1 MTRRDGDGTTRAN
14 GDDRARHEPPARP
27 AEADGPAAAPR
38 ERDGGARTEPRAGR
52 PGAAHGEMPAGAH
65 RWTPADGPRPGP
77 ESEAG
82 AGAGHREG
90 RGPLGAPGLGEGG
103 VRPVLDPLAAVRR
116 PDDPACD
123 VYLTGPVFL
132 DIVFT
137 GLDSAP
143 VRGTESW
150 ARGMGSSPGGVA
162 NMATAL
168 ARLGL
173 RTSLAAAFGDDMYG
187 DYCRDALDRGEG
199 IDLSLSRTVPG
210 WHSPVTVSMAY
221 EGERTMVSH
230 GHEAPPTRAGAA
242 EGAFDGEPAPECPP
256 PARAC
261 VASLVP
267 GSREEWIAHAARRG
281 SRIFADV
288 GWDVTGRWDPADLA
302 DLEHC
307 EAFLPNAVEAMRYTR
322 TDCPRAA
329 ARALAEKVPVAV
341 VTLGA
346 EGAYAVDGRTGESAE
361 VPAIAVEALD
371 PTGAG
376 DVFVAGFITGTLAG
390 WPLADR
396 LAFAGL
402 TAALSVQEFG
412 GSLSAPGWVEIAAW
426 WQHVRAFDDQ
436 SLVAGQGSAL
446 RRYAFLDGLLPSAP
460 RPWPL
465 RRAVPTIGFRQS

>member
-1 MTRRDGDGTTRAN
+1 MIASSASVGK
-14 GDDRARHEPPARP
+14 
-27 AEADGPAAAPR
+27 GPSHL
-38 ERDGGARTEPRAGR
+38 
-52 PGAAHGEMPAGAH
+52 GAA
-65 RWTPADGPRPGP
+65 GPCQ
-77 ESEAG
+77 AQ
-82 AGAGHREG
+82 
-90 RGPLGAPGLGEGG
+90 
-103 VRPVLDPLAAVRR
+103 VDPLAALRT
-116 PDDPACD
+116 PDDPPWD
-123 VYLTGPVFL
+123 VYLTGTVFL
-132 DIVFT
+132 DIIFT

-173 RTSLAAAFGDDMYG
+173 RTSLAAAFGSDHYG
-187 DYCRDALDRGEG
+187 EYCWDALAQGES
-199 IDLSLSRTVPG
+199 IDLSPSRTVPG

-230 GHEAPPTRAGAA
+230 GHEPPPEETAP
-242 EGAFDGEPAPECPP
+242 DCPP
-256 PARAC
+256 RARAA

-267 GSREEWIAHAARRG
+267 GKRAPWIAQAAGEGTRV
-281 SRIFADV
+281 FADV
-288 GWDVTGRWDPADLA
+288 GWDDTGAWDLAGLA

-307 EAFLPNAVEAMRYTR
+307 EAFLPNAEEAMRYTR
-322 TDCPRAA
+322 TSCPREAA
-329 ARALAEKVPVAV
+329 HALLDHVPLAV

-346 EGAYAVDGRTGESAE
+346 EGAYAVDRRTGESAE

-376 DVFVAGFITGTLAG
+376 DVFVAGFVTGTLAG

-412 GSLSAPGWVEIAAW
+412 GSLSAPGWSEIGAW
-426 WQHVRAFDDQ
+426 WRKVRSVPGQDPAALERYGFLAD
-436 SLVAGQGSAL
+436 LVPAEQA
-446 RRYAFLDGLLPSAP
+446 

-465 RRAVPTIGFRQS
+465 RRAVPTIGFRRSA

>member
-1 MTRRDGDGTTRAN
+1 M
-14 GDDRARHEPPARP
+14 
-27 AEADGPAAAPR
+27 
-38 ERDGGARTEPRAGR
+38 
-52 PGAAHGEMPAGAH
+52 
-65 RWTPADGPRPGP
+65 
-77 ESEAG
+77 
-82 AGAGHREG
+82 
-90 RGPLGAPGLGEGG
+90 RG
-103 VRPVLDPLAAVRR
+103 

-132 DIVFT
+132 DIIFT

-230 GHEAPPTRAGAA
+230 GHEAPPTRAASPV
-242 EGAFDGEPAPECPP
+242 EGAFDGETAPECPP
-256 PARAC
+256 LARAC
-261 VASLVP
+261 VASLEP
-267 GSREEWIAHAARRG
+267 GSREEWIAHAARKG

-288 GWDVTGRWDPADLA
+288 GWDDTGRWDPADLA

-307 EAFLPNAVEAMRYTR
+307 EAFLPNAAEAMRYTR

-329 ARALAEKVPVAV
+329 ARALTEKVPVAV

-361 VPAIAVEALD
+361 VPAIAVEAMD

-426 WQHVRAFDDQ
+426 WQHVQAFDDQ
-436 SLVAGQGSAL
+436 SLVAGHGSAL
-446 RRYAFLDGLLPSAP
+446 RRYAFLDDLLPSAP
-460 RPWPL
+460 PSWPL
-465 RRAVPTIGFRQS
+465 RRAVPTIGFRQP

>member
-1 MTRRDGDGTTRAN
+1 MTTPDPDEPQRRTAC
-14 GDDRARHEPPARP
+14 
-27 AEADGPAAAPR
+27 
-38 ERDGGARTEPRAGR
+38 
-52 PGAAHGEMPAGAH
+52 
-65 RWTPADGPRPGP
+65 
-77 ESEAG
+77 
-82 AGAGHREG
+82 
-90 RGPLGAPGLGEGG
+90 
-103 VRPVLDPLAAVRR
+103 LDPLAALRT
-116 PDDPACD
+116 PGDPACD
-123 VYLTGPVFL
+123 VYLTGTVFL

-173 RTSLAAAFGDDMYG
+173 RTSLAAAFGDDHYG
-187 DYCRDALDRGEG
+187 EYCWDALAQGEG

-230 GHEAPPTRAGAA
+230 GHEAPPP
-242 EGAFDGEPAPECPP
+242 EPAPECPP
-256 PARAC
+256 PARAA
-261 VASLVP
+261 VASLAS
-267 GSREEWIAHAARRG
+267 GAGADWIAAAARG
-281 SRIFADV
+281 GTRIFADV
-288 GWDVTGRWDPADLA
+288 GWDESGRWDPADLA
-302 DLEHC
+302 DLAHC
-307 EAFLPNAVEAMRYTR
+307 EAFLPNAEEAMHYTR

-329 ARALAEKVPVAV
+329 AHALAERVRLAV

-346 EGAYAVDGRTGESAE
+346 EGAYAVDAATGETAQ

-376 DVFVAGFITGTLAG
+376 DVFVAGFVTGTLAG

-396 LAFAGL
+396 LAFGGL

-412 GSLSAPGWVEIAAW
+412 GSLSAPGWWEVAAW
-426 WQHVRAFDDQ
+426 WQSVQ
-436 SLVAGQGSAL
+436 SLPGQDPAAL
-446 RRYAFLDGLLPSAP
+446 RRYSFLERLVPP
-460 RPWPL
+460 PTRPWPL
-465 RRAVPTIGFRQS
+465 RRAVPTIGFGRSS

>member
-1 MTRRDGDGTTRAN
+1 MHTGLDP
-14 GDDRARHEPPARP
+14 HH
-27 AEADGPAAAPR
+27 PR
-38 ERDGGARTEPRAGR
+38 ERTVIA
-52 PGAAHGEMPAGAH
+52 
-65 RWTPADGPRPGP
+65 
-77 ESEAG
+77 SN
-82 AGAGHREG
+82 
-90 RGPLGAPGLGEGG
+90 GEGPHRQTH
-103 VRPVLDPLAAVRR
+103 VDPLAAVRA
-116 PDDPACD
+116 PGDPPWD

-132 DIVFT
+132 DIIFT

-173 RTSLAAAFGDDMYG
+173 KTSLAAAFGDDHYG
-187 DYCRDALDRGEG
+187 EYCWDALAHGEG
-199 IDLSLSRTVPG
+199 IDLSPSRTVPG

-230 GHEAPPTRAGAA
+230 GHEPPPEETAP
-242 EGAFDGEPAPECPP
+242 DCPP
-256 PARAC
+256 RARAA
-261 VASLVP
+261 VASLTP
-267 GSREEWIAHAARRG
+267 GSRAPWIAQAASEG
-281 SRIFADV
+281 TRIFADV
-288 GWDVTGRWDPADLA
+288 GWDETGRWDLAGLA

-307 EAFLPNAVEAMRYTR
+307 EAFLPNADEAMRYTGA
-322 TDCPRAA
+322 DCPRAA
-329 ARALAEKVPVAV
+329 AHALTEHVPLAV

-346 EGAYAVDGRTGESAE
+346 DGAYAVDRRTGEAAE

-376 DVFVAGFITGTLAG
+376 DVFVAGFVTGTLAG

-402 TAALSVQEFG
+402 IAALSVQEFG
-412 GSLSAPGWVEIAAW
+412 GSLSAPGWSEIAAW
-426 WQHVRAFDDQ
+426 WRRVQSYDDQ
-436 SLVAGQGSAL
+436 DPTAL
-446 RRYAFLDGLLPSAP
+446 RRYAFLEGLIPEVT

-465 RRAVPTIGFRQS
+465 RRAVPTIGFGRSA

>member
-1 MTRRDGDGTTRAN
+1 MTTRN
-14 GDDRARHEPPARP
+14 GKQLPQPAGAGPFAAGRP
-27 AEADGPAAAPR
+27 CPAAA
-38 ERDGGARTEPRAGR
+38 TC
-52 PGAAHGEMPAGAH
+52 
-65 RWTPADGPRPGP
+65 
-77 ESEAG
+77 
-82 AGAGHREG
+82 
-90 RGPLGAPGLGEGG
+90 
-103 VRPVLDPLAAVRR
+103 LDPLAALRTPGD
-116 PDDPACD
+116 PDCD
-123 VYLTGPVFL
+123 VYLTGNVFL
-132 DIVFT
+132 DIIFT

-173 RTSLAAAFGDDMYG
+173 RTSLAAAFGDDHYG
-187 DYCRDALDRGEG
+187 EYCWDALEQGEG

-230 GHEAPPTRAGAA
+230 GHEAPPP
-242 EGAFDGEPAPECPP
+242 EPAPDCPP
-256 PARAC
+256 PARAA
-261 VASLVP
+261 VASLTP
-267 GSREEWIAHAARRG
+267 GSRAEWIAQAARKGTRV
-281 SRIFADV
+281 FADV
-288 GWDVTGRWDPADLA
+288 GWDESGRWDPDDLA

-307 EAFLPNAVEAMRYTR
+307 EAFLPNAAEAMRYTR

-329 ARALAEKVPVAV
+329 ARALTDRVPLAV

-346 EGAYAVDGRTGESAE
+346 EGAYAVDGSTGESAE
-361 VPAIAVEALD
+361 VPAIQVEALD

-376 DVFVAGFITGTLAG
+376 DVFVAGFVTGTLAG

-412 GSLSAPGWVEIAAW
+412 GSLSAPGWSEVAAW
-426 WQHVRAFDDQ
+426 WQSVRAVREQDP
-436 SLVAGQGSAL
+436 AAL
-446 RRYAFLDGLLPSAP
+446 HRYGFLERLLPAP
-460 RPWPL
+460 ARPWPL
-465 RRAVPTIGFRQS
+465 RRAVPTIGFGRSA

>member
-1 MTRRDGDGTTRAN
+1 MTSQ
-14 GDDRARHEPPARP
+14 EP
-27 AEADGPAAAPR
+27 
-38 ERDGGARTEPRAGR
+38 
-52 PGAAHGEMPAGAH
+52 AH
-65 RWTPADGPRPGP
+65 T
-77 ESEAG
+77 
-82 AGAGHREG
+82 
-90 RGPLGAPGLGEGG
+90 
-103 VRPVLDPLAAVRR
+103 DPLAALRT

-123 VYLTGPVFL
+123 VYLTGTVFL

-173 RTSLAAAFGDDMYG
+173 RTSLAAAFGDDHYG
-187 DYCRDALDRGEG
+187 EYCWDTLERGEG
-199 IDLSLSRTVPG
+199 IDLSYSRTVAG

-230 GHEAPPTRAGAA
+230 GHE
-242 EGAFDGEPAPECPP
+242 PP
-256 PARAC
+256 PAETAPKCPPRARAA
-261 VASLVP
+261 VASLTP
-267 GSREEWIAHAARRG
+267 GIAAPWVGEAARKG
-281 SRIFADV
+281 TRIFADV
-288 GWDVTGRWDPADLA
+288 GWDETGRWDLAALGDLGQ
-302 DLEHC
+302 C
-307 EAFLPNAVEAMRYTR
+307 EAFLPNAEEAMRYTG
-322 TDCPRAA
+322 TSCPRAA
-329 ARALAEKVPVAV
+329 AHALTEHVPVAV

-346 EGAYAVDGRTGESAE
+346 DGAYAVDGRTGETAS
-361 VPAIAVEALD
+361 VPAIEVAALD

-376 DVFVAGFITGTLAG
+376 DVFVAGFVTGTLAG

-412 GSLSAPGWVEIAAW
+412 GSLSAPGWSEVAAW
-426 WQHVRAFDDQ
+426 WRQIQAYEERGAQDP
-436 SLVAGQGSAL
+436 AAL
-446 RRYAFLDGLLPSAP
+446 ERYAFLGPLLPETS

-465 RRAVPTIGFRQS
+465 RRAVPTIGFGGAA

>member
-1 MTRRDGDGTTRAN
+1 MTASI
-14 GDDRARHEPPARP
+14 APFE
-27 AEADGPAAAPR
+27 GPFGEGHHR
-38 ERDGGARTEPRAGR
+38 QH
-52 PGAAHGEMPAGAH
+52 PGA
-65 RWTPADGPRPGP
+65 
-77 ESEAG
+77 
-82 AGAGHREG
+82 
-90 RGPLGAPGLGEGG
+90 
-103 VRPVLDPLAAVRR
+103 DPLAALRA
-116 PDDPACD
+116 PGDPPVD
-123 VYLTGPVFL
+123 VYLTGTVFL

-173 RTSLAAAFGDDMYG
+173 RTSLAAAFGDDHYG
-187 DYCRDALDRGEG
+187 DYCWDALEQGEG
-199 IDLSLSRTVPG
+199 IDLSPSRTVPG

-230 GHEAPPTRAGAA
+230 GHEAPA
-242 EGAFDGEPAPECPP
+242 EEQPAPGCPP
-256 PARAC
+256 RARAA
-261 VASLVP
+261 VASLIP
-267 GSREEWIAHAARRG
+267 GVRAPWIARAAAHGTRV
-281 SRIFADV
+281 FADV
-288 GWDVTGRWDPADLA
+288 GWDDTGAWDLA
-302 DLEHC
+302 ALPDLAHC
-307 EAFLPNAVEAMRYTR
+307 EAFLPNAEEAMRYTG

-329 ARALAEKVPVAV
+329 AHALTEHVPLAV

-346 EGAYAVDGRTGESAE
+346 DGAYAVDRRTGETAD
-361 VPAIAVEALD
+361 VPAIAVQALD

-376 DVFVAGFITGTLAG
+376 DVFVAGFVTGTLAG

-412 GSLSAPGWVEIAAW
+412 GSLSAPGWSEVAAW
-426 WQHVRAFDDQ
+426 WREVR
-436 SLVAGQGSAL
+436 SLDGQDPAAL
-446 RRYAFLDGLLPSAP
+446 SRYAFLGALLPDDPCHTA

-465 RRAVPTIGFRQS
+465 RRAVPTIGFRTPQ